1 MKPSRVLALLAVL
14 AAAACAPVSPYGPTL
29 GTPLTAAGQPA
40 QVAYGTFCAAG
51 AYQCQLGQTGPI
63 GSPCACPG
71 IGAPSYGVI
80 R

>member
-1 MKPSRVLALLAVL
+1 MKPTRVLALLAVL
-14 AAAACAPVSPYGPTL
+14 AAASCAPVSPYGSTL
-29 GTPLTAAGQPA
+29 GTPVSTGAPA
-40 QVAYGTFCAAG
+40 QVAYGTYCVAG
-51 AYQCQLGQTGPI
+51 AYQCQLGQAGPI

>member
-1 MKPSRVLALLAVL
+1 MKPVRALALLAIL
-14 AAAACAPVSPYGPTL
+14 AAAACAPVSPYGPAL
-29 GTPLTAAGQPA
+29 GMPVATTGAPA
-40 QVAYGTFCAAG
+40 QAYGTFCAAG
-51 AYQCQLGQTGPI
+51 AYQCQLAQTGPI

>member
-1 MKPSRVLALLAVL
+1 MVPVRLLALAAVL
-14 AAAACAPVSPYGPTL
+14 AAAACAPVSPVGPTY
-29 GTPLTAAGQPA
+29 GTPLAAGAP
-40 QVAYGTFCAAG
+40 QVAYGTYCAAG
-51 AYQCQLGQTGPI
+51 FYQCQLPQSGPL